1 MARIT
6 VEDCL
11 HAVENRFELV
21 LLAAR
26 RARQIERGADTY
38 VEMGKEKPSVVALR
52 EIAAGKVDKQ
62 KIEEIEASQTLML
75 HSRINE
81 AEIRAELSQY
91 ADDADEASAR
101 RRAAHSDEV

>member
-62 KIEEIEASQTLML
+62 KVEEIEASQTLMR
-75 HSRINE
+75 SRISE

-91 ADDADEASAR
+91 GDDADEAPTRS
-101 RRAAHSDEV
+101 RAAQSDEA

>member
-26 RARQIERGADTY
+26 RARQIERGAETY

-62 KIEEIEASQTLML
+62 KVEEIEANQTLMR
-75 HSRINE
+75 SRISE

-91 ADDADEASAR
+91 GDDADETPV
-101 RRAAHSDEV
+101 RRAAQSDEA